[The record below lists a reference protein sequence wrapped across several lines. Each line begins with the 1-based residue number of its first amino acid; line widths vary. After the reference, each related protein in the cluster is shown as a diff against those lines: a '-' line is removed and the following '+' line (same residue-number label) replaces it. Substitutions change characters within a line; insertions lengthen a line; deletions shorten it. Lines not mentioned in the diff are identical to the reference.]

1 MMPQMAGHDAKA
13 QEPWRFEVER
23 GVAIARYRRPPRN
36 LMTFADMEQLRPWL
50 ESIAAN
56 KDIGVVMLA
65 SGTPGYFVGHADL
78 EDLVALGEGR
88 PASGDPRIWYRTLRF
103 IEEMPQPVVAAINGQ
118 AWGGGFELA
127 LACTLRVVS
136 PSATFRFLEV
146 ELGLMP
152 GAGGVQRASR
162 LLGPGRAADLVLNG
176 STLAAEDARPL
187 GLVNAMLSSGNFEVA
202 AQDWCGR
209 LAAKPRRAVFAAK
222 KALVAGL
229 YAGYDDA
236 LREDGRS
243 FAALMTDREAVDL
256 ERATIDRYRTEPPAT
271 G

>member
-1 MMPQMAGHDAKA
+1 
-13 QEPWRFEVER
+13 
-23 GVAIARYRRPPRN
+23 
-36 LMTFADMEQLRPWL
+36 
-50 ESIAAN
+50 
-56 KDIGVVMLA
+56 
-65 SGTPGYFVGHADL
+65 
-78 EDLVALGEGR
+78 
-88 PASGDPRIWYRTLRF
+88 
-103 IEEMPQPVVAAINGQ
+103 
-118 AWGGGFELA
+118 
-127 LACTLRVVS
+127 
-136 PSATFRFLEV
+136 
-146 ELGLMP
+146 
-152 GAGGVQRASR
+152 
-162 LLGPGRAADLVLNG
+162 
-176 STLAAEDARPL
+176 
-187 GLVNAMLSSGNFEVA
+187 VA